1 MFDWMQQSEE
11 NVAQIF
17 PDWLQQSE
25 ENCGHLDC
33 PGSMPGNR
41 GLYTLFLPDPAFD
54 FRFRIT
60 KSNYIYYNIKFLYVN
75 RISSIPKHGCG
86 VTAILAHEAENCS
99 GYLYGSHRLVWAR
112 KQNFR

>member
-41 GLYTLFLPDPAFD
+41 GLYTLFSSDPVCD
-54 FRFRIT
+54 FRSRIT
-60 KSNYIYYNIKFLYVN
+60 KSNYIYYNIKFSYVN
-75 RISSIPKHGCG
+75 I
-86 VTAILAHEAENCS
+86 N
-99 GYLYGSHRLVWAR
+99 R
-112 KQNFR
+112 KEIKSEGQNEGQCEGQSEGQCEGQYDGQNVG